1 MNFSDTTHSY
11 LLQFSFALLPVCNS
25 WKKEQITSLLQSNI
39 FNHTIRPDEL
49 QLSLNSEEGK
59 RVVLPFVVNYYIFN
73 VLLPSSLRI
82 RDPFS

>member
-1 MNFSDTTHSY
+1 M
-11 LLQFSFALLPVCNS
+11 
-25 WKKEQITSLLQSNI
+25 TSLLQSNI